1 MPNENNFLEKALLV
15 QVETT
20 KVRRILNFENS
31 FEEFK
36 DLARSAGVNILGEI
50 KGKQEL
56 ASPRYFI
63 QKGKLE
69 EIKLEVHKNKIGLV
83 IFNHTLSPS
92 QERNIER
99 YLKARVLDRTGL
111 ILDIFARRAFS
122 HIGKLQV
129 ELAQLS
135 HLSTRLVRGWS
146 HLERQK
152 GGIGLRGPGETQLET
167 DRRLIGNR
175 IKALKKKLTKSHN
188 QKSLNRYARKKGK
201 NKIVALVG
209 YTNAGKTTLFNALT
223 GGEEY
228 KADQLFATLDSVTR
242 KNLSPGSRAILF
254 TDTVGFISEIPTEL
268 IESFKTTLDD
278 LRSAEVDFITIGQ
291 YLQPSPKHHPLNRYY
306 HPDEFKKLEQIAKTK
321 GFLLVSSSPLT
332 RSSYHAD
339 EDFRK
344 LQDARNKQL
353 ECHQHQ

>member
-1 MPNENNFLEKALLV
+1 MPNGTDFPEKALLV

-36 DLARSAGVNILGEI
+36 DLARSAGANVLGEI

-63 QKGKLE
+63 QRGKLE
-69 EIKLEVHKNKIGLV
+69 EIKQEVHKNKIGLV
-83 IFNHTLSPS
+83 IFNHALSPS

-188 QKSLNRYARKKGK
+188 QKSLYRYARK
-201 NKIVALVG
+201 
-209 YTNAGKTTLFNALT
+209 
-223 GGEEY
+223 
-228 KADQLFATLDSVTR
+228 
-242 KNLSPGSRAILF
+242 
-254 TDTVGFISEIPTEL
+254 
-268 IESFKTTLDD
+268 
-278 LRSAEVDFITIGQ
+278 
-291 YLQPSPKHHPLNRYY
+291 
-306 HPDEFKKLEQIAKTK
+306 
-321 GFLLVSSSPLT
+321 
-332 RSSYHAD
+332 
-339 EDFRK
+339 
-344 LQDARNKQL
+344 
-353 ECHQHQ
+353 